1 MKIDLSKL
9 DLTQFMAH
17 DHFVAGE
24 VVTLVQPQNIG
35 TKWRQDNKHLRSS
48 VWNYEGELISAGFPK
63 FTNFGE
69 NPEHFPVPQSLKNC
83 TVVEKLDGSLLIVS
97 KYKGQYIL
105 RTRGTVDAFTMD
117 NGHELTEFKS
127 YILNLIDREISN
139 LLETPYDDT
148 PFSDYA
154 DTWPVSFLFEWV
166 SPINKIVINYGD
178 KADWYL
184 VGVIKHEDYFI
195 FPQDFLDEFAKVI
208 NVKRPATYTFSDVN
222 DLLENVEQWKGK
234 EGVVIYSQNGQMLHK
249 VKGAWYLALH
259 HMKSELSN
267 IEKVMDVWL
276 EQKMPDYNT
285 FYNYIVNSFDYELAE
300 QCRGHISNL
309 CDGRKEVDK
318 IIDHMRGFVNSK
330 VRHLAS
336 RKEQALTILNS
347 YGETNRSGY
356 LFKILD
362 NKPLE
367 KDDYKKLMFQ
377 ILKRSH

>member
-1 MKIDLSKL
+1 MKIDLAKL

-17 DHFVAGE
+17 DHFVNGE
-24 VVTLVQPQNIG
+24 VVTLVQPQHIG
-35 TKWRQDNKHLRSS
+35 TKWTQDNKHLRSS
-48 VWNYEGELISAGFPK
+48 VWNYQGELISAGFCK

-105 RTRGTVDAFTMD
+105 RTRGTVDASTMA
-117 NGHELTEFKS
+117 NGHELELFKDT
-127 YILNLIDREISN
+127 ILNTL
-139 LLETPYDDT
+139 DT
-148 PFSDYA
+148 CL
-154 DTWPVSFLFEWV
+154 PVDVNGNWHYSMLFEWV
-166 SPINKIVINYGD
+166 SPINKIVLNYGD
-178 KADWYL
+178 SPDWHL
-184 VGVIKHEDYFI
+184 VGVVNHDHYTLWS
-195 FPQDFLDEFAKVI
+195 QSRLDEAAQELGL
-208 NVKRPATYTFSDVN
+208 KRPTTYTFTDVN
-222 DLLENVEQWKGK
+222 DLLQNVEQWKGK
-234 EGVVIYSQNGQMLHK
+234 EGVVIYSHDGQMLHK

-276 EQKMPDYNT
+276 EQQMPDYNT
-285 FYNYIVNSFDYELAE
+285 FYTYIVNSFDYELAE

-318 IIDHMRGFVNSK
+318 IIDHMRGFINSK
-330 VRHLAS
+330 VRTLPT
-336 RKEQALTILNS
+336 RKEQAITILSS

-356 LFKILD
+356 LFKLLD

-377 ILKRSH
+377 VLKK